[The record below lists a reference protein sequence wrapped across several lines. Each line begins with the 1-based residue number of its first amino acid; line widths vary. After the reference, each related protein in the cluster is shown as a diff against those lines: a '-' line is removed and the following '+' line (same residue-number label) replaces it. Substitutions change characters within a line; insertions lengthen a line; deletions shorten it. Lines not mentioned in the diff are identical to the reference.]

1 LPNGYKVNASTD
13 EYDRVGT
20 SMNRLSQI
28 SSYVVVIAVIASLII
43 ISLIIVL
50 FTRDRKYELG
60 IYLSL
65 GERRKYV
72 FAQIV
77 IELLLIGVSAML
89 ISLVTGNML
98 GKMVSESLLT
108 SSMLEANQTGME
120 QFFVGAPK
128 IDQATINEA
137 FRVQYTLSYVIA
149 FLATG
154 IVTILLSA
162 VVPLLYI
169 LRLNPKKIMLSGAMN
184 MAILETKDMT
194 YYYQD
199 GENRRKILDKTNISF
214 EKGKFYTILG
224 KSGSGKTTF
233 LSLISA
239 LDQPTDGEV
248 FFEEKNIKTIG
259 YEEYRRNKISLI
271 FQSYNLIPYLTALEN
286 VLVSMAISDNKLP
299 DQHDQIAYRLL
310 DYIGINSTKAD
321 RFVNQLSGG
330 EQQRVAIA
338 RALATNVDIILADE
352 PTGNLDE
359 GMEQEIVDIFKE
371 LAAIHNKCIIVVT
384 HSTEIAKQS
393 DQTFYLKKGA
403 FTAYE

>member
-1 LPNGYKVNASTD
+1 
-13 EYDRVGT
+13 
-20 SMNRLSQI
+20 
-28 SSYVVVIAVIASLII
+28 
-43 ISLIIVL
+43 
-50 FTRDRKYELG
+50 
-60 IYLSL
+60 
-65 GERRKYV
+65 
-72 FAQIV
+72 
-77 IELLLIGVSAML
+77 
-89 ISLVTGNML
+89 
-98 GKMVSESLLT
+98 
-108 SSMLEANQTGME
+108 
-120 QFFVGAPK
+120 
-128 IDQATINEA
+128 
-137 FRVQYTLSYVIA
+137 
-149 FLATG
+149 
-154 IVTILLSA
+154 
-162 VVPLLYI
+162 
-169 LRLNPKKIMLSGAMN
+169 

-384 HSTEIAKQS
+384 QSTEIAKQS

-403 FTAYE
+403 LTAYE